1 MKKMKY
7 LPLLGVALLALTGC
21 NSGSAEISQAK
32 ARSLYD
38 KTTAYSS
45 YILDASKTTRSG
57 SFDYKEGADH
67 NIVGP
72 KVIKLKGNGTE
83 VNYANEDFFNSGYR
97 AAYLQIFEES
107 FVPDNVEC
115 YFNNNDEGFIKDFVT
130 AFGADELPEYRLE
143 GKVLTVSFTLSSH
156 ELFPAAT
163 KKYGVAVNFQAVYN
177 EGGLLSEA
185 SYRWAM
191 STDDDGSGPQTSLV
205 YFGDLHLV
213 WKKS

>member
-57 SFDYKEGADH
+57 SFDYKEDGDH
-67 NIVGP
+67 HIVGP

-97 AAYLQIFEES
+97 AAYLQIFEQS

-115 YFNNNDEGFIKDFVT
+115 YFNNNDEGFINDFATVL
-130 AFGADELPEYRLE
+130 GEKPEYRLE
-143 GKVLTVSFTLSSH
+143 GKVLTVSFTGSSH
-156 ELFPAAT
+156 EMFPAAA

-185 SYRWAM
+185 SYRWAL
-191 STDDDGSGPQTSLV
+191 STDDDGDGAQTSLV
-205 YFGDLHLV
+205 YSGDIHLV